1 MRRKGFWL
9 PQGTDPRLVPMSVV
23 ARVGSV
29 WRLGARHGLSSA
41 RHPKGLRQRESPGIP
56 SRGRRHRLGL
66 ILLARVIR
74 RPAPAAPSPRRAPC
88 PGLPDDGYPL
98 DSVEQDQLDAIEDA
112 LRADADPIRLGADY
126 WTKGWKP

>member
-1 MRRKGFWL
+1 MRVL
-9 PQGTDPRLVPMSVV
+9 ESLAVV
-23 ARVGSV
+23 AGT
-29 WRLGARHGLSSA
+29 G
-41 RHPKGLRQRESPGIP
+41 
-56 SRGRRHRLGL
+56 LGL

-98 DSVEQDQLDAIEDA
+98 DSVEQDQLDAIEDYY
-112 LRADADPIRLGADY
+112 ADDNTIRLGADY